1 MFISFLAPLRLFVA
15 SSSEGGSGSHKSTGW
30 FMGDI
35 GIVVNVSLQE
45 LVIGV
50 CPEGMQVS
58 PHSCEGFGDAEPCKC
73 YFPVP

>member
-1 MFISFLAPLRLFVA
+1 
-15 SSSEGGSGSHKSTGW
+15 
-30 FMGDI
+30 MGDI